1 MSQKV
6 FILLFY
12 RRINGGTQNYL
23 VNGPSLKPLFKM
35 TIPISWSEWH
45 KNNVQ
50 NSTIFASIAY
60 QATTSALVKVICVQH
75 MLVVPYG
82 FGGPPPLAC
91 GNFLHKCDGQFDN
104 FAKINRES
112 ILPAGW

>member
-1 MSQKV
+1 
-6 FILLFY
+6 
-12 RRINGGTQNYL
+12 
-23 VNGPSLKPLFKM
+23 M
-35 TIPISWSEWH
+35 TIPISWSKWH

-50 NSTIFASIAY
+50 KSTIYASIAY